1 MLIGERDSLSNDE
14 TLVFLLND
22 REYYSQGLQTKLA
35 YDSRW
40 RDFDLIIDAGV
51 RIHQD
56 QVQRRH
62 RERYLV
68 MRSGNL
74 ERTDRVDQVITRN
87 KDDVTALAGFTN
99 IRLSNDKL
107 NASLG
112 FRIENIDGESQ
123 DFLTNNISDNSD
135 TVILPGAGIFYQLTP
150 EIGVLAGVNKGYV
163 PNSPGQQ
170 TDIDPEECWN
180 YELGLRA
187 NVADWNMELI
197 GFFNDYSNLIA
208 VCTLSSGSECNQHV
222 DTEFNG
228 GEVDIYGAEA
238 SLKGSI
244 ALTSNLN
251 VPVSVAYTF
260 TESEFKTSFQSDF
273 GQWGTVEAG
282 DELPYVS
289 ANQLN
294 VQVGLEGQDWS
305 LLVAYKYIDDMRE
318 AAGRNVDLQGVFVE
332 SLSQLDIAGYYQ
344 LNDALRLYAKLDNA
358 TDEAQ
363 IVSRRPFGARPG
375 KPRQFIF
382 GAKYQF

>member
-1 MLIGERDSLSNDE
+1 M
-14 TLVFLLND
+14 
-22 REYYSQGLQTKLA
+22 
-35 YDSRW
+35 
-40 RDFDLIIDAGV
+40 
-51 RIHQD
+51 
-56 QVQRRH
+56 
-62 RERYLV
+62 
-68 MRSGNL
+68 
-74 ERTDRVDQVITRN
+74 
-87 KDDVTALAGFTN
+87 AGFTN

-112 FRIENIDGESQ
+112 FRVENIEGESQ

-170 TDIDPEECWN
+170 TDIEPEESWN

-208 VCTLSSGSECNQHV
+208 VCTLSSGSECNQQV

-244 ALTSNLN
+244 ALTSSLN
-251 VPVSVAYTF
+251 MPVSVAYTF
-260 TESEFKTSFQSDF
+260 TESEFKTRFQSDF

-282 DELPYVS
+282 DELPYVP

-294 VQVGLEGQDWS
+294 VQMGLEGEDWS

-332 SLSQLDIAGYYQ
+332 SLSQLDIAGYHQ

-375 KPRQFIF
+375 KPRQFIL